1 MIDYIRAMDEE
12 NSNQIFY
19 MKADQQSLPLISRGR
34 YWVFIYEMNY
44 TGLLTTRNY
53 EYIIVSEN
61 ETISQC
67 LSEEQKLAL
76 FQNSV
81 NEKQPMDICLDRF
94 DDIRMCAEDTAET
107 QKEATI
113 AEASGKNMVKIT
125 SRIHAVQALSEMRIQ
140 EQQDKLIGISGKEE
154 ERVRKAIDRERQK
167 TAGKIAIL
175 EEKLNCTGGPV
186 KFFL

>member
-1 MIDYIRAMDEE
+1 
-12 NSNQIFY
+12 
-19 MKADQQSLPLISRGR
+19 MKADQKSLALISRGR

-53 EYIIVSEN
+53 EYIIVSEDG
-61 ETISQC
+61 TISQC

-81 NEKQPMDICLDRF
+81 NEKLPMDICLDRF
-94 DDIRMCAEDTAET
+94 DDIRMCAEDAAEA

-125 SRIHAVQALSEMRIQ
+125 SRIHAVQALSELRIQ
-140 EQQDKLIGISGKEE
+140 EQKDKLIGISGKEE
-154 ERVRKAIDRERQK
+154 ERIRKAIDRERQK

-175 EEKLNCTGGPV
+175 KEKLNCTGTYSLDGMCS
-186 KFFL
+186 